1 MQLFLDLLPVVAF
14 FIAYKLTNIFVA
26 TAVLIVGGSRIV
38 PIALP

>member
-26 TAVLIVGGSRIV
+26 TAKRRSF
-38 PIALP
+38 